1 MSDWKTNR
9 RAAGKAAGT
18 EAWNAQVD
26 LINLDE
32 TARQLG
38 YALADKYGF
47 GSEEGLL
54 LAGYAL
60 SVIGSYDLG
69 EFSKDKVTKA
79 NQIFNSMDKAD
90 VKNFKDALNNLKV
103 QHDDNLKV
111 QHDAAYEVYKPKAAR
126 QFSMQDFNKALG
138 SIRKGLNR
146 LGLTA
151 DEAEDALD
159 KIADILDTYLD

>member
-9 RAAGKAAGT
+9 RAAGKAAG
-18 EAWNAQVD
+18 EARWNAQVD

-47 GSEEGLL
+47 GAGSEEGLL
-54 LAGYAL
+54 LAGYAIDA
-60 SVIGSYDLG
+60 VEGYDLG
-69 EFSKDKVTKA
+69 EFSKDDMAKV
-79 NQIFNSMDKAD
+79 NQIFDSMAKAD

-103 QHDDNLKV
+103 QRA
-111 QHDAAYEVYKPKAAR
+111 AAYEVYKPKAAR

-138 SIRKGLNR
+138 SIKKGLDR

-151 DEAEDALD
+151 GEAEDALD
-159 KIADILDTYLD
+159 KIIDILDTYLD

>member
-9 RAAGKAAGT
+9 RAAGKAAG
-18 EAWNAQVD
+18 EARWNAQVD

-47 GSEEGLL
+47 GAGSEEGLL
-54 LAGYAL
+54 LAGYA
-60 SVIGSYDLG
+60 VDAVEGYDLG
-69 EFSKDKVTKA
+69 EFSKDDMAKV
-79 NQIFNSMDKAD
+79 NQIFDSMAKAD

-103 QHDDNLKV
+103 QRA
-111 QHDAAYEVYKPKAAR
+111 AAYEVYKPKAAR

-138 SIRKGLNR
+138 SIKKGLDR

-151 DEAEDALD
+151 GEAEDALD
-159 KIADILDTYLD
+159 KIIDILDTYLD

>member
-1 MSDWKTNR
+1 MNNKMPDWKTDR
-9 RAAGKAAGT
+9 RKAGKAAGT

-47 GSEEGLL
+47 GASSEEGLL

-60 SVIGSYDLG
+60 SVIGGYDLG

-90 VKNFKDALNNLKV
+90 VKNFKDALNNLR
-103 QHDDNLKV
+103 V

-138 SIRKGLNR
+138 SIRKGLDR

-159 KIADILDTYLD
+159 KIVDILDIYLD

>member
-9 RAAGKAAGT
+9 RAAGKAAG
-18 EAWNAQVD
+18 EARWNAQVD

-47 GSEEGLL
+47 GAGSEEGLL
-54 LAGYAL
+54 LAGYA
-60 SVIGSYDLG
+60 VDAVEGYDLG
-69 EFSKDKVTKA
+69 EFSKDDMAKV
-79 NQIFNSMDKAD
+79 NQIFDSMAKAD

-103 QHDDNLKV
+103 QRA
-111 QHDAAYEVYKPKAAR
+111 AAYEVYKPKAAR

-138 SIRKGLNR
+138 SIKKGLDR

-159 KIADILDTYLD
+159 KIIDILDTYLD